1 MNLSSPLAKIPPMA
15 SAGSTR
21 YGHVVAILSSQIR
34 DGHFRVGDELPTV
47 ANLAEQFQVSHMTVK
62 QALRTL
68 REQGIVSTS
77 RGTRTRVLAIPTP
90 EDEPLTEQLRAI
102 RNRLDSLEARTSD
115 LETHVTKASPDK
127 PAEP

>member
-1 MNLSSPLAKIPPMA
+1 MA

-47 ANLAEQFQVSHMTVK
+47 ANLAEEFQVSHMTVK

-77 RGTRTRVLAIPTP
+77 RGTRTRVLAIPTR
-90 EDEPLTEQLRAI
+90 EDEPLTEQLRTI
-102 RNRLDSLEARTSD
+102 RERLDLLESRTTK
-115 LETHVTKASPDK
+115 LESHASKASPDE